1 MPSPTRETRI
11 EIEASESLQS
21 LPGKDGVAYVPSI
34 PAGQIV
40 TLPGSIK
47 VLIREPDMFVHGG
60 QPYKMATTIALKATM
75 PGLNRRL
82 DNFDFQK
89 SFEIRY
95 PLELQ
100 KIDYLHSVA
109 QGSENKISMQ
119 IHNQS
124 NKIFGVG
131 RNTPRRAEV
140 KISIASEV
148 GSLRSASGV
157 WSPEVFQETEKVPA
171 RSTIDMSQVFKIS
184 HRAKDH
190 AYTTV
195 HVQFFIS
202 SPGPAPASGRS
213 LGDLGIPTRLTQSFD
228 LKIQISAAHIYDE
241 EAGILVVTNVKTPPE
256 RFEAIGEFIRKEL
269 RLKMDVWNV
278 SQYGGLIQQDQN
290 EEEDENAINVLE
302 QYRGRTIILLGNKFE
317 HFGLREQTMINLCE
331 SEIIGSECFA
341 GSSCLLLGS
350 EAEKSKKDA
359 CRYWGRKP
367 LPFSEL
373 GSSRKT
379 MFHFSWIILHTMFY
393 FSRKFC
399 IEQSLTHC
407 LRVEAFSISSHSQS
421 FGHFNSSHRVC
432 DLQDQ
437 SRSLTIN
444 FRAKGLRHADFA
456 GI

>member
-11 EIEASESLQS
+11 EIEASEFLQP
-21 LPGKDGVAYVPSI
+21 LPGKNGIVYVPPI

-47 VLIREPDMFVHGG
+47 VLIREPDIFIQGG
-60 QPYKMATTIALKATM
+60 QPYKMVTTIKLKATM

-82 DNFDFQK
+82 DNFGFQK

-131 RNTPRRAEV
+131 RISPRRAEV

-148 GSLRSASGV
+148 GSLRSASGI
-157 WSPEVFQETEKVPA
+157 WSPEVFQHKEEVPA
-171 RSTIDMSQVFKIS
+171 RSTIDMSQVSKIF

-190 AYTTV
+190 TYTTV

-202 SPGPAPASGRS
+202 SPGPVPASRRS
-213 LGDLGIPTRLTQSFD
+213 LGDLGIPMRLTQSFD

-256 RFEAIGEFIRKEL
+256 QFEAIAEFIRKEL

-278 SQYGGLIQQDQN
+278 SQYGGLIQRDQN

-331 SEIIGSECFA
+331 SDVVGHECFA

-359 CRYWGRKP
+359 CRYWGRT
-367 LPFSEL
+367 PFLFQIWRISP
-373 GSSRKT
+373 KT
-379 MFHFSWIILHTMFY
+379 MFHFSWNILNCAITD
-393 FSRKFC
+393 
-399 IEQSLTHC
+399 SLP
-407 LRVEAFSISSHSQS
+407 
-421 FGHFNSSHRVC
+421 
-432 DLQDQ
+432 
-437 SRSLTIN
+437 
-444 FRAKGLRHADFA
+444 
-456 GI
+456 